1 MANYIRFVKTT
12 GHSRQVPVP
21 LSVKVSVD
29 ETLVLQSYMEKE
41 MLKVNPELEEP
52 IVSKALLTYEI
63 KSIDNLKEIPMPN

>member
-1 MANYIRFVKTT
+1 M
-12 GHSRQVPVP
+12 
-21 LSVKVSVD
+21 KVSVD